1 MDANDKHETDSREL
15 VVNNIVPNRSI
26 ADGDSRDVYRRIFQT
41 KVCLHDVRLS
51 EDVSVNIRGG
61 SAEAR
66 TIYIPA

>member
-1 MDANDKHETDSREL
+1 MLVNDLGT
-15 VVNNIVPNRSI
+15 NGAITN
-26 ADGDSRDVYRRIFQT
+26 GDLGEVDRWVRHT
-41 KVCLHDVRLS
+41 EVCLHDVRLS